1 MSYKLIKDMSKT
13 PDQQWYLW
21 LNTERSLGS
30 TPDPRD
36 STLSYT
42 DDEKAVILDYLI
54 NRVRTQ
60 PGYIGWDREYIGDD
74 LLRTTYQFETETNA
88 RTFRR
93 ATHDINDPL
102 FINFQTV
109 TENKAK
115 ELSIPLYTVTWV
127 LYDEQGNT
135 LQY

>member
-1 MSYKLIKDMSKT
+1 MSYKLIKDVTKPS
-13 PDQQWYLW
+13 DQQWYLW

-54 NRVRTQ
+54 NCVRSQ

-74 LLRTTYQFETETNA
+74 LLRTTYHFDTEANA
-88 RTFRR
+88 RSFRHG
-93 ATHDINDPL
+93 THDTKNQS
-102 FINFQTV
+102 FVNFVAV
-109 TENKAK
+109 TMHKAR
-115 ELSIPLYTVTWV
+115 ELSIPLYVTTWA
-127 LYDEQGNT
+127 LYDEQGNI

>member
-1 MSYKLIKDMSKT
+1 MSYKLIKDTTKT

-42 DDEKAVILDYLI
+42 DDEKTIIVDYLV
-54 NRVRTQ
+54 NCVKTQ
-60 PGYIGWDREYIGDD
+60 PGYIGWDREYIGNDV
-74 LLRTTYQFETETNA
+74 LRTIYQFETEADA
-88 RTFRR
+88 RTFRW
-93 ATHDINDPL
+93 ATRNPNNQL
-102 FINFQTV
+102 FVNFRTV

-115 ELSIPLYTVTWV
+115 ELSIPLYTVTWI

-135 LQY
+135 LSY